1 MFNKAVKPVFAPK
14 EEAPK
19 AAPKD
24 VEVKKPEHTPSPDD
38 VVVGGKIHKVVY
50 KNNPETNSQYAV
62 LEEVK

>member
-19 AAPKD
+19 AAPKA

-38 VVVGGKIHKVVY
+38 VVDNGKLY
-50 KNNPETNSQYAV
+50 KKEFYTEDGCQKARLV
-62 LEEVK
+62 EVK